1 MNKSL
6 IGLIGSAVLTLIGVI
21 LRLNAHAM
29 AWSGVSVWSSPASE
43 TSWGRREVAIGQIG
57 MALIFAGILIFVA
70 TYCYWLFGKKS
81 DK

>member
-1 MNKSL
+1 LSTSL
-6 IGLIGSAVLTLIGVI
+6 AGRNVQSMKPGTQHTKNG
-21 LRLNAHAM
+21 
-29 AWSGVSVWSSPASE
+29 WTGVSVWSSPASE